1 MKYLFLGASFSQVSP
16 LLYLI
21 NRGEKNIYTLD
32 NVKKNIGHTFAKK
45 SFNIDINNI
54 QSINRIVSKYR
65 FDYILSY
72 ASDIGI
78 IAQSKIKKNNL
89 QFQNSYETINILT
102 NKYLFRSFL
111 DKNNLQK
118 QFYCKINVFNKKN
131 IHNAIKDQYPLIS
144 KPSVGSGSKGVRII
158 KNKNDL
164 FLIKDSLSFSKNN
177 EVILESYFGNSFK
190 QLCGDGYFLNK
201 KLVNF
206 SVGDG
211 LLFNTGI
218 SHIPYAE
225 SFPSKIKKNLIKK
238 TRNKIETILNKL
250 NFKKGPINF
259 DIMLIK
265 NEPFIIEIGPRN
277 GGNFIPEA
285 IKLST
290 GIDLVSA
297 FLKTY
302 TSKNYRFRQKVK
314 SKNFISSYMIFSKKS
329 GRFCKININSGLIRY
344 IVRKII
350 FVNEGDEVVKISKA
364 SDAIG
369 NLLLKFPN
377 SQTQTKIMKN
387 IEKYVTVNLL

>member
-190 QLCGDGYFLNK
+190 QLCGDGYFLKDPGFDVYN
-201 KLVNF
+201 LENF
-206 SVGDG
+206 R
-211 LLFNTGI
+211 L
-218 SHIPYAE
+218 Y
-225 SFPSKIKKNLIKK
+225 
-238 TRNKIETILNKL
+238 
-250 NFKKGPINF
+250 
-259 DIMLIK
+259 
-265 NEPFIIEIGPRN
+265 
-277 GGNFIPEA
+277 
-285 IKLST
+285 
-290 GIDLVSA
+290 
-297 FLKTY
+297 
-302 TSKNYRFRQKVK
+302 
-314 SKNFISSYMIFSKKS
+314 
-329 GRFCKININSGLIRY
+329 
-344 IVRKII
+344 
-350 FVNEGDEVVKISKA
+350 
-364 SDAIG
+364 
-369 NLLLKFPN
+369 
-377 SQTQTKIMKN
+377 
-387 IEKYVTVNLL
+387 